1 MQDAD
6 ASVWLR
12 RGAIA
17 LLATLIGGIVAALFL
32 A

>member
-1 MQDAD
+1 MQDANP
-6 ASVWLR
+6 SVWLR

-17 LLATLIGGIVAALFL
+17 LLATLIGGIVAAFFL

>member
-1 MQDAD
+1 MQDAN

-17 LLATLIGGIVAALFL
+17 LLATLIGGIVVALVL